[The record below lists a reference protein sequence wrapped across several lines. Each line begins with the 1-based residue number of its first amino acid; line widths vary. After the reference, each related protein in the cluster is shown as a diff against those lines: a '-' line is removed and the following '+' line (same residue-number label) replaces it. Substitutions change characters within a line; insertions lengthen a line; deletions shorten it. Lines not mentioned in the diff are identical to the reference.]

1 MTVNLVVIYNK
12 FPYFCRYQHST
23 DRNSGGASPNP
34 NEGNDNSFFQKLT
47 EIQIHSLIELF

>member
-34 NEGNDNSFFQKLT
+34 NEGNHNSFFQKLT